1 MTNKIYLAIIFSDYQ
16 ELNLKRFIDYSN
28 IKDEIIIINGR
39 FDFSGIKKNKIANA
53 EWSMYGETEA
63 GYHFIDL
70 NNTSS
75 DDRYVYYW
83 ILTDYKEPQ
92 KNNVI
97 DDSFLSKKVYKQTD
111 CRRFRTSAS
120 EIIIYSK
127 KMSEGKIIVKEKP
140 NYVSIDPFGKR
151 TDENLVDNTLRL

>member
-1 MTNKIYLAIIFSDYQ
+1 MKKILIFIAISVLIFS
-16 ELNLKRFIDYSN
+16 
-28 IKDEIIIINGR
+28 
-39 FDFSGIKKNKIANA
+39 NKIASA

-83 ILTDYKEPQ
+83 ILTGYKEPQ

-97 DDSFLSKKVYKQTD
+97 DDNFLSKKVYKQTD
-111 CRRFRTSAS
+111 CRRFRTSRS
-120 EIIIYSK
+120 E
-127 KMSEGKIIVKEKP
+127 ERRVGKECRSRWSP
-140 NYVSIDPFGKR
+140 YH
-151 TDENLVDNTLRL
+151 

>member
-1 MTNKIYLAIIFSDYQ
+1 MKKILLFISISVLIFS
-16 ELNLKRFIDYSN
+16 
-28 IKDEIIIINGR
+28 
-39 FDFSGIKKNKIANA
+39 NKIANA
-53 EWSMYGETEA
+53 EWSMYGETES

-75 DDRYVYYW
+75 DDRYVYYL

-97 DDSFLSKKVYKQTD
+97 DDNFLSKKVYKQTD

-120 EIIIYSK
+120 EIIIYIK
-127 KMSEGKIIVKEKP
+127 KMSEGKIIVKEKYDECRFSTP
-140 NYVSIDPFGKR
+140 NFDSIGF
-151 TDENLVDNTLRL
+151 EELEVIFNYINN

>member
-1 MTNKIYLAIIFSDYQ
+1 MKKIS
-16 ELNLKRFIDYSN
+16 
-28 IKDEIIIINGR
+28 IIIII
-39 FDFSGIKKNKIANA
+39 FVLIISIKTVNA
-53 EWSMYGETEA
+53 EWSMYGETDA

-92 KNNVI
+92 KNEII
-97 DDSFLSKKVYKQTD
+97 DSSFLSKKVFKQTD

-127 KMSEGKIIVKEKP
+127 KMSEGKIIVKEKYNESSFSTP
-140 NYVSIDPFGKR
+140 NFDSIGF
-151 TDENLVDNTLRL
+151 EELEVICNYINN

>member
-1 MTNKIYLAIIFSDYQ
+1 MKKISTFIIIFILIFSIKT
-16 ELNLKRFIDYSN
+16 LN
-28 IKDEIIIINGR
+28 
-39 FDFSGIKKNKIANA
+39 AQ
-53 EWSMYGETEA
+53 WSMYGETED

-75 DDRYVYYW
+75 DNKYVYYW

-92 KNNVI
+92 KNDIINN
-97 DDSFLSKKVYKQTD
+97 SFLSKKVYKQTD

-127 KMSEGKIIVKEKP
+127 KMSEGKIIKKEKYDESSFLTP
-140 NYVSIDPFGKR
+140 NFDSIGF
-151 TDENLVDNTLRL
+151 EELEVICNYINN

>member
-1 MTNKIYLAIIFSDYQ
+1 MKKISTFIIIFILIFSIKT
-16 ELNLKRFIDYSN
+16 LN
-28 IKDEIIIINGR
+28 
-39 FDFSGIKKNKIANA
+39 AQ
-53 EWSMYGETEA
+53 WSMYGETED

-75 DDRYVYYW
+75 DNKYVYYW

-92 KNNVI
+92 KNDIINNN
-97 DDSFLSKKVYKQTD
+97 FLSKKVYKQTD

-127 KMSEGKIIVKEKP
+127 KMSEGKIIEKEKYDESSFLTP
-140 NYVSIDPFGKR
+140 NFDSIGF
-151 TDENLVDNTLRL
+151 EELEVICNYINN

>member
-1 MTNKIYLAIIFSDYQ
+1 LLFQCLIFS
-16 ELNLKRFIDYSN
+16 
-28 IKDEIIIINGR
+28 
-39 FDFSGIKKNKIANA
+39 NKIANA

-92 KNNVI
+92 KIMLLMIASYQKKYTNKLIAV
-97 DDSFLSKKVYKQTD
+97 DSELVRLKSLFTVRKCL
-111 CRRFRTSAS
+111 
-120 EIIIYSK
+120 
-127 KMSEGKIIVKEKP
+127 KEK
-140 NYVSIDPFGKR
+140 
-151 TDENLVDNTLRL
+151 LL

>member
-1 MTNKIYLAIIFSDYQ
+1 MKKILLFIAISVLIFS
-16 ELNLKRFIDYSN
+16 
-28 IKDEIIIINGR
+28 
-39 FDFSGIKKNKIANA
+39 NKIASA

-127 KMSEGKIIVKEKP
+127 KMSEGKIIVKEKYDDYKY
-140 NYVSIDPFGKR
+140 NYKDYHGNEIRHYFIDIISILISF
-151 TDENLVDNTLRL
+151 

>member
-1 MTNKIYLAIIFSDYQ
+1 MKKISTFIIIFILIFSIKT
-16 ELNLKRFIDYSN
+16 LN
-28 IKDEIIIINGR
+28 
-39 FDFSGIKKNKIANA
+39 AQ
-53 EWSMYGETEA
+53 WSMYGETED

-75 DDRYVYYW
+75 DNKYVYYW

-92 KNNVI
+92 KNDIINNN
-97 DDSFLSKKVYKQTD
+97 FLSKKVYKQTD

-127 KMSEGKIIVKEKP
+127 KMSEGKIIVKEKYDESSFSTP
-140 NYVSIDPFGKR
+140 NFDSIGF
-151 TDENLVDNTLRL
+151 EELEVICNYINN

>member
-1 MTNKIYLAIIFSDYQ
+1 MKKIFIFIIIFVLIFS
-16 ELNLKRFIDYSN
+16 
-28 IKDEIIIINGR
+28 IKTV
-39 FDFSGIKKNKIANA
+39 NA
-53 EWSMYGETEA
+53 EWSMYGETDA

-70 NNTSS
+70 NNTNS

-92 KNNVI
+92 KNEII
-97 DDSFLSKKVYKQTD
+97 DSSFLSKKVYKQTD

-127 KMSEGKIIVKEKP
+127 KMSEGKIILKEKYDDSSFLTP
-140 NYVSIDPFGKR
+140 NFDSIGF
-151 TDENLVDNTLRL
+151 EELEVICNYINN

>member
-1 MTNKIYLAIIFSDYQ
+1 MKKISLFIIIFV
-16 ELNLKRFIDYSN
+16 LIFLTKVV
-28 IKDEIIIINGR
+28 
-39 FDFSGIKKNKIANA
+39 NA
-53 EWSMYGETEA
+53 EWSMYGETDS

-75 DDRYVYYW
+75 DNKYVYYW

-92 KNNVI
+92 KNDII
-97 DDSFLSKKVYKQTD
+97 DNSFLSKKVYKQTD

-127 KMSEGKIIVKEKP
+127 KMSEGKIIVREKYDESNFSTP
-140 NYVSIDPFGKR
+140 NFDSIGF
-151 TDENLVDNTLRL
+151 EELEVICNYINN

>member
-1 MTNKIYLAIIFSDYQ
+1 MKKILIFIAISVLIFS
-16 ELNLKRFIDYSN
+16 
-28 IKDEIIIINGR
+28 
-39 FDFSGIKKNKIANA
+39 NKIANA
-53 EWSMYGETEA
+53 EWSMYGETES

-97 DDSFLSKKVYKQTD
+97 DDNFLSKKVYKQTD

-127 KMSEGKIIVKEKP
+127 KMSEGKIIVKEKYDESSFSTP
-140 NYVSIDPFGKR
+140 NFDSIGF
-151 TDENLVDNTLRL
+151 EELEVICNYINN

>member
-1 MTNKIYLAIIFSDYQ
+1 MKKILIFIIIFVLIFS
-16 ELNLKRFIDYSN
+16 
-28 IKDEIIIINGR
+28 IKTV
-39 FDFSGIKKNKIANA
+39 NA
-53 EWSMYGETEA
+53 EWSMYGETDA

-70 NNTSS
+70 NNTNS

-92 KNNVI
+92 KNEII
-97 DDSFLSKKVYKQTD
+97 DSSFLSKKVYKQTD

-127 KMSEGKIIVKEKP
+127 KMSEGKIILKEKYDDSSFLTP
-140 NYVSIDPFGKR
+140 NFDSIGF
-151 TDENLVDNTLRL
+151 EELEVICNYINN